1 MRHDLSAWWQV
12 GLVLAPLFLLSAL
25 GVRGLQLSKRA
36 ALEDAR
42 AQCERLVAE
51 ISDRFHA
58 GVAEL
63 DAKVSLP
70 QSYSETPLPTPS
82 DEPQELFRVAM
93 SLPATDAAP
102 RLRRLAETYP
112 EARSESG
119 LPLLPLVAWIELRNA
134 ATTAE
139 SEVCAD
145 KLARAAIEAQPSVLT
160 PELLTRAMRLLEERG
175 VKEPLS
181 AWQDR
186 WERDERIRAV
196 LRRNDDR
203 IATRQTPLWLEG
215 ESESWWMESD
225 RDGNV
230 RQLIPKSS
238 LVSLARAVATTGG
251 ATLPDYAL
259 PGVTLG
265 GVELLEPKRDRP
277 LLARAE
283 RGSFAVSAFLS
294 DVGKLYR
301 QQMIQTLWLGALLVC
316 ALAAALAGFW
326 VMRRSLARERLLGE
340 LKSNF
345 VASVSHELRA
355 PIASMRVMAENL
367 ETGVVRESGRR
378 DEYHRLISEE
388 CRRLSSVIDNVL
400 DFARIEQNRKT
411 YHFAETDVSAL
422 VRDAIELFEPRATQR
437 GQKIESQLETIE
449 PPPVGDGIAIQ
460 QALINLLDNAIKFS
474 PRGAIITVRLGQRA
488 GAAEGRTAES
498 PHLSDLSRGAPDW
511 ELSVSDSGAGIPR
524 TEHARIFERF
534 YRLGSE
540 LCRETQGAGIG
551 LSIVEHIVKGHGG
564 RIELES
570 EPGAGAKFTLL
581 FPHTPPESKG
591 RD

>member
-1 MRHDLSAWWQV
+1 MALFNNSQRIRNGRRDLSAWWQV
-12 GLVLAPLFLLSAL
+12 GLIFAPLFLLSAL
-25 GVRGLQLSKRA
+25 GVRGLQMSKRT

-51 ISDRFHA
+51 TSDRFHA

-63 DAKVSLP
+63 AATLP

-93 SLPATDAAP
+93 SLPAAEAAP
-102 RLRRLAETYP
+102 RLRRLEETYP

-119 LPLLPLVAWIELRNA
+119 LPLLPLIAWVELRNA

-139 SEVCAD
+139 SEICAD

-175 VKEPLS
+175 VKEPLA

-196 LRRNDDR
+196 LHRSADR

-215 ESESWWMESD
+215 GNESWWMESD

-238 LVSLARAVATTGG
+238 LVSLARTVATTGG
-251 ATLPDYAL
+251 ATLPDYAV
-259 PGVTLG
+259 PSVTLG

-400 DFARIEQNRKT
+400 DFARIG
-411 YHFAETDVSAL
+411 AETVNVSFCRNRCDRVGAR
-422 VRDAIELFEPRATQR
+422 RDRA
-437 GQKIESQLETIE
+437 
-449 PPPVGDGIAIQ
+449 V
-460 QALINLLDNAIKFS
+460 
-474 PRGAIITVRLGQRA
+474 
-488 GAAEGRTAES
+488 
-498 PHLSDLSRGAPDW
+498 
-511 ELSVSDSGAGIPR
+511 
-524 TEHARIFERF
+524 
-534 YRLGSE
+534 
-540 LCRETQGAGIG
+540 
-551 LSIVEHIVKGHGG
+551 
-564 RIELES
+564 
-570 EPGAGAKFTLL
+570 
-581 FPHTPPESKG
+581 
-591 RD
+591 